1 MASTGDNRGVDA
13 PRRNGGGAK
22 AIGGKADGANGSSHS
37 ASLADMLEFEPMT
50 RLSDYEE
57 FRAGYQRMKS
67 GEWDQERWTAF
78 RLRFGIYGQ
87 LQPGQMCRLKLP
99 GGIMSFAQARAI
111 ANLNE
116 KYAGGHKQI
125 HLTTRQDI
133 QLYSVA
139 TDDTPEFVRELNEG
153 GVTNREACGNTLR
166 NMNGCMLAGICPRE
180 HVDAGKVAEQ
190 VAHMWLRQPLVQ
202 HMPRK
207 FKVSVSGCE
216 TDCGASGI
224 HDMGLVATARDGKK
238 GFILYGGGGTGGI
251 AIAAIKLLDFI
262 EETEIGTALEALVR
276 LHQRYSNRINKNQ
289 ARIKFLIKR
298 FGEEK
303 FRTLFLEEFERLR
316 GLPQRP
322 WKPLEWREPDDAPAP
337 TSPGGVVHQ
346 HDGRVAVVIQ
356 PSLGLLSTAQM
367 LSLCDLAEGAGA
379 EGFRVTRDQN
389 LIIYGLPKGAEVEV
403 VKAVHALDLDVQ
415 EKEGDVPDVVS
426 CPGTT
431 SCRLGIT
438 NSQNFGKEAVKVVR
452 NYEALPS
459 VSVKI
464 SGCQNGC
471 GLHHVG
477 DFGFRGMGKKIE
489 GENAPHYQIY
499 VGGNPRING
508 AIALSGPIVPARYAP
523 EALKKFLDTYAAER
537 KNGETIRG
545 WALRLGKD
553 GLRAVVREITDRPA
567 ASDERVFV
575 DWGDT
580 RIFETPEA
588 AMAECAAPFAI
599 DNLLRDLADDAL
611 IGLDRVILA
620 DESKLGIPFGQ
631 EGIYYAA
638 RRLLLRAGMAG
649 TDISFDDAVAQV
661 RGTYMGDERVT
672 DAFESAISALGTA
685 SDGVD
690 AFREKLAVLID
701 LAQDL
706 ATKPYEAP
714 AFNSAGLGDSSG
726 TVLDMLRSQG
736 AAE

>member
-13 PRRNGGGAK
+13 PRRDGDGSKGN
-22 AIGGKADGANGSSHS
+22 GANGSSHT
-37 ASLADMLEFEPMT
+37 ASLADMLEFEPMA
-50 RLSDYEE
+50 RNSDYEE
-57 FRAGYQRMKS
+57 YRAAHQRFKS

-87 LQPGQMCRLKLP
+87 LQPGVQMVRIKIP
-99 GGIMSFAQARAI
+99 GGILSFDQARVVADV
-111 ANLNE
+111 NE
-116 KYAGGHKQI
+116 KFAGGPKHI
-125 HLTTRQDI
+125 HVTTRQDI
-133 QLYSVA
+133 QLYYIK
-139 TDDTPEFVRELNEG
+139 TDDTPEFVRELYAG
-153 GVTNREACGNTLR
+153 GVTTREACGHTLR

-180 HVDAGKVAEQ
+180 HVDADKVAEQ
-190 VAHMWLRQPLVQ
+190 IAHMWLRHPLVQ

-224 HDMGLVATARDGKK
+224 HDMGLVATARDGRK
-238 GFILYGGGGTGGI
+238 GFVLYGGGGTGGI
-251 AIAAIKLLDFI
+251 AIAAVKLLDFI
-262 EETEIGTALEALVR
+262 EEQDVGTALEALVR
-276 LHQRYSNRINKNQ
+276 LHHRYSNRINRNQ

-298 FGEEK
+298 FGADK

-322 WKPLEWREPDDAPAP
+322 WKPLEWRAPDDAPEP

-356 PSLGLLSTAQM
+356 PSLGLLTTAQ
-367 LSLCDLAEGAGA
+367 LVALTDLAEEAGA
-379 EGFRVTRDQN
+379 EGFRTTRDQN
-389 LIIYGLPKGAEVEV
+389 LIIYGLPKGAEGDV
-403 VKAVHALDLDVQ
+403 VKAVRALDLDVQ
-415 EKEGDVPDVVS
+415 EHEGDVPDVIS

-431 SCRLGIT
+431 TCRLGIT
-438 NSQNFGKEAVKVVR
+438 NSQNFGKEVVGVVR
-452 NYEALPS
+452 NYEALPG

-508 AIALSGPIVPARYAP
+508 AIGLSGPIVPARYAP
-523 EALKKFLDTYAAER
+523 EALKKFLDAYAAER
-537 KNGETIRG
+537 KNGETIRD

-553 GLRAVVREITDRPA
+553 GLREVVKEITGRPA

-575 DWGDT
+575 DWGET

-588 AMAECAAPFAI
+588 AHAECAAPFAI

-611 IGLDRVILA
+611 IGLDRVMLA
-620 DESKLGIPFGQ
+620 DDAKRGVPFGQ

-649 TDISFDDAVAQV
+649 TDISFDEAVAQV
-661 RGTYMGDERVT
+661 RGTYLGDQRIS
-672 DAFESAISALGTA
+672 DAFESAISAFGA
-685 SDGVD
+685 VSDGGVE

-714 AFNSAGLGDSSG
+714 AFNAAGLGDSSG